1 MRHQTALGAAAITAG
16 LAVAMSAPIT
26 GANASPAAPP
36 APSPKAAAASADRLV
51 SAGQAPVHTSP
62 KDKIIRQG
70 VMAGAGGLQYVSY
83 ERTYAGLP
91 VRGGDFVV
99 ATDSAGKVLST
110 SVNQTAELKVGTTPR
125 LTAARA
131 EAIARKQIDKPVSV
145 STPQLTVLAEGT
157 GRLVYESVV
166 QGLHRPPGSYGL
178 AGPGGSYGIA
188 PPDGSYGIA
197 PPDGS
202 YGIAPPDG
210 SYGIAPPDGSYGM
223 APPDG
228 SYGLGPGGSYGFAA
242 PERPSKTHV
251 LVDARTGKVVR
262 TWDEVVDADDDQS
275 FYHGGSSKPTSI
287 TTSGSGT
294 SFTMKD
300 ASRPGVSCGNQSG
313 TVFTGTD
320 DAWGSAVGTDLE
332 TACVDAMKGAQ
343 AEWDM
348 VKSWLERNGLDG
360 NGGGWPMRVGLNQAN
375 AFWNGQFANFGRNQ
389 GNNKQATPTDV
400 VAHELGHGIFQHTP
414 GGSGGGN
421 EAGGLNESTGDIF
434 GALTEWFLKE
444 PKVTEQVNGA
454 TAVLNFDP
462 PDYEVGEEL
471 DLVGRGPIRNMS
483 DPSKISNNPGCFS
496 SAVPTMEV
504 HAAAGVQNHWF
515 YLLAEG
521 SNANDPDN
529 GRPNSPTC
537 NNSKVTGVGIQKAG
551 RIFMETLNMKTSGWT
566 HSAVRRTSLTAALNL
581 VKAGKATC
589 ADFTATKDA
598 WNAVSVPAASGEPTT
613 CTG

>member
-16 LAVAMSAPIT
+16 LAVAMSAPIA

-36 APSPKAAAASADRLV
+36 TPSPLAAVASADRLV
-51 SAGQAPVHTSP
+51 SAGQAHIHTSP
-62 KDKIIRQG
+62 KDKIIRQR
-70 VMAGAGGLQYVSY
+70 VLAGAGGLQYVSY

-99 ATDSAGKVLST
+99 ATDAAGNVLST
-110 SVNQTAELKVGTTPR
+110 AVNQTTELSVGTAPKV
-125 LTAARA
+125 TAARA
-131 EAIARKQIDKPVSV
+131 AAIARKQIDKPGTV
-145 STPQLTVLAEGT
+145 STPTLTVLAEGK
-157 GRLVYESVV
+157 GRLVYETVV
-166 QGLHRPPGSYGL
+166 QGLHRPPGSYGI
-178 AGPGGSYGIA
+178 AGPGGSYGVAGPGGSYGVA
-188 PPDGSYGIA
+188 PPDGSYGVA

-202 YGIAPPDG
+202 YGVAPPDG
-210 SYGIAPPDGSYGM
+210 SYGV

-228 SYGLGPGGSYGFAA
+228 SYGLAA
-242 PERPSKTHV
+242 AERPSKMHV
-251 LVDARTGKVVR
+251 LVDARSGKVVR

-275 FYHGGSSKPTSI
+275 FYHGGRDKPTNI
-287 TTSGSGT
+287 VTSGSGN
-294 SFTMKD
+294 SFTMND
-300 ASRPGVSCGNQSG
+300 ATRPGVSCGDQNG
-313 TVFTGTD
+313 APFTGTD

-348 VKSWLERNGLDG
+348 VKTWLDRNGLDG
-360 NGGGWPMRVGLNQAN
+360 NGRGWPMRVGLNQAN

-389 GNNKQATPTDV
+389 SNNKQATPTDV
-400 VAHELGHGIFQHTP
+400 VAHELGHGIFQNTP
-414 GGSGGGN
+414 GGSGSGN

-444 PKVTEQVNGA
+444 PKVAEQINGA
-454 TAVLNFDP
+454 TAVVNFDP

-471 DLVGRGPIRNMS
+471 DLVGRGPIRNMA
-483 DPSKISNNPGCFS
+483 DPSKVGNNPGCFS
-496 SAVPTMEV
+496 ASVPRQEV

-521 SNANDPDN
+521 SNANDADN

-537 NNSKVTGVGIQKAG
+537 DNSQIKGIGIQKAG

-566 HSAVRRTSLTAALNL
+566 HGAARKTSLTAALNL
-581 VKAGKATC
+581 VKAGKVTC